1 MMEVF
6 EISFDGW
13 QKISVT
19 LNWIAILIV
28 IGILLVVVRIVKK
41 TTLFLGRNSITVEEA
56 SLGIGNSN
64 ITIKF
69 DKRDQEIAYKLW
81 VELSTRKIGILYD
94 EENDVIKEVYDSWYA
109 FFGIARNLLKDIPG
123 NRLTYSKELVDITQK
138 VLNEGLRPHLTKW
151 QAKFRKW
158 YDVAYDKDENKT
170 PQQIQKEYEYYDE
183 LIKDLKNTNLQMIEY
198 KELIHKIAFN
208 E

>member
-158 YDVAYDKDENKT
+158 YDVAYDKDESKT

-198 KELIHKIAFN
+198 KKLIHKIAFN